1 MSDNPFKEE
10 ESMSVFKEE
19 PSTEVSKGSVFVSK
33 EKKQSDDGGYAKFPH
48 WDLLPP
54 FKLIKRG
61 KNK

>member
-1 MSDNPFKEE
+1 MNDNPFKDEE
-10 ESMSVFKEE
+10 PMSVFKDELSNE
-19 PSTEVSKGSVFVSK
+19 DPKKSVFVSN
-33 EKKQSDDGGYAKFPH
+33 EKNQDEGGYSKFPQ